1 MVLSYYKHHKSY
13 ILDINEAQSGEIFF
27 NKKIDRILSTDFN
40 AILLTGL
47 IKRQS
52 PRERYFGNNVVVAL
66 IINFY
71 LTSGFNN
78 YCPKVGKCFPA
89 GKSLFIG

>member
-1 MVLSYYKHHKSY
+1 MVLSYYKYHKSY

-40 AILLTGL
+40 AIHLTGL
-47 IKRQS
+47 MKRQS

-66 IINFY
+66 IIY

-78 YCPKVGKCFPA
+78 YCPKVW
-89 GKSLFIG
+89 